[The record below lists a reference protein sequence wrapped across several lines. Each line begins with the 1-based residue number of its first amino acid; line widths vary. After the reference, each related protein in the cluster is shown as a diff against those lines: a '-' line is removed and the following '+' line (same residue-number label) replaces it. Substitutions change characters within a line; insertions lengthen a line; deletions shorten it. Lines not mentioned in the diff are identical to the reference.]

1 MEKNRKQ
8 IGEIGERFAEKYLID
23 LGFELV
29 ERNHRNKLG
38 EIDLVMRDGE
48 TLVFVE
54 VKAKVGEE
62 MGRPEEMVNK
72 SKLKQ
77 VTRVA
82 QIYVLE
88 NGLDD
93 ALLRLDVVA
102 VVLDGC
108 CNCMRLSY
116 YKSVC

>member
-38 EIDLVMRDGE
+38 EIDLIMRDG
-48 TLVFVE
+48 LVWVFVE
-54 VKAKVGEE
+54 VKTKVGDE
-62 MGRPEEMVNK
+62 MGRPEEMINRA
-72 SKLKQ
+72 KLRQ
-77 VTRVA
+77 MMRVA
-82 QIYVLE
+82 QMYVLE
-88 NGLDD
+88 NKLSEY
-93 ALLRLDVVA
+93 LLRLDMVA